1 MQQPKKH
8 FNLITIA
15 IASIIAIGLL
25 LCARSSC
32 LAQKHPIKLHYIGEI
47 PDGKPQPTSGGGH
60 IKVQTEEEAEE
71 AKEEA
76 EEDTI
81 SNFDI
86 FKKFEWDVQITSAT
100 GATRHLLT
108 TRPDT
113 IDYTGF
119 SKVLLATDFIVDTSI
134 LMHPAGLRYELNGSV
149 LMTLN
154 NCPILA
160 TGNFNNGPVAKYC
173 GLRQQNITSFY
184 FRDTA
189 NRLEITYLPHPKM
202 KSFYM
207 ELKMGQYD
215 WAQEQIAS
223 DVKDNK
229 EAFALGSYYLSFG
242 IVFLILFVFYK
253 EKTENL
259 YFALFCLFASF
270 SWLAG
275 VYETYSFTPITTYSG
290 AFSLEFL
297 SIFFAKTI
305 KNKKKTK
312 IPLIIMAIVAI
323 ASFHPAIL
331 YNYTFFGTH
340 VHGNY
345 KNVTAPIVLII
356 IFGIFYSY
364 AIGSSIK
371 YLIKGFKQKSWEAK
385 TIVYICTS
393 ALAISYILPGIV
405 GSIPAV
411 RHLEAYG
418 DVRNFLG
425 NLGLCVYPLS
435 AAIVLGRR
443 NSLNQRKLAEQLQS
457 IEHLSVENLAKEK
470 EKKQILENQNTELE
484 IKVTERTHEVL
495 EQKQLIE
502 TKNQAITENLVYAQR
517 IQSAL
522 LPDVRL
528 IGKPFNGSFVLYLPK
543 DIVSGDFYSFS
554 DAGNQALV
562 IAGDCTGHGVSG
574 AFMSMI
580 GSSLLTQIIN
590 EQGIENPAQILNSL
604 NAAVIDTLKQTRN
617 DSNDGMDIA
626 ACLFDFVTNELTFA
640 GANRPLWL
648 VRDNAIEVI
657 KPDKFPIGGL
667 QVSSSREFK
676 SHVIKLQPNDVVYL
690 STDGYADQFG
700 GEKGKKMMTA
710 KFKETLLAIQ
720 HMDMGQQHIYLHNFF
735 QEWKGA
741 EEQVDDVLVIGI
753 KV

>member
-15 IASIIAIGLL
+15 IASIIAIGFL
-25 LCARSSC
+25 LCAQSSC
-32 LAQKHPIKLHYIGEI
+32 FAQKHPVKLYYIGEI
-47 PDGKPQPTSGGGH
+47 KGNKPLQKKTDGH
-60 IKVQTEEEAEE
+60 VKVQSEKDAENE
-71 AKEEA
+71 KEEA
-76 EEDTI
+76 AEDTV
-81 SNFDI
+81 NHFNI
-86 FKKFEWDVQITSAT
+86 FNMLEWDVEITSLNGGVRHVAT
-100 GATRHLLT
+100 TE
-108 TRPDT
+108 PDT
-113 IDYTGF
+113 IEFREY
-119 SKVLLATDFIVDTSI
+119 SKVLLVTNFIVDTSI
-134 LMHPAGLRYELNGSV
+134 LRQPAGLSYELNGSV

-154 NCPILA
+154 NFPILA
-160 TGNFNNGPVAKYC
+160 TGNFYKGPVTKYC
-173 GLRQQNITSFY
+173 GQRQQNFTSFY

-202 KSFYM
+202 KNFYL
-207 ELKMGQYD
+207 ELKMGQYE
-215 WAQEQIAS
+215 WAADEIAS
-223 DVKDNK
+223 NVKDNK
-229 EAFALGSYYLSFG
+229 EAFALGAYYLSFG

-275 VYETYSFTPITTYSG
+275 VYETYSITPITTYSG

-340 VHGNY
+340 IHGNF
-345 KNVTAPIVLII
+345 KNVTVPIFLVI
-356 IFGIFYSY
+356 IFGLFYSY
-364 AIGSSIK
+364 AIGSSAR

-393 ALAISYILPGIV
+393 ALVISYILPGIV
-405 GSIPAV
+405 GSIAV
-411 RHLEAYG
+411 IRHLEAYW
-418 DVRNFLG
+418 DVKNFLG

-457 IEHLSVENLAKEK
+457 IEQLSVENLAKEK

-502 TKNQAITENLVYAQR
+502 TKNLAITENLVYAQR

-522 LPDVRL
+522 LPDVKL

-710 KFKETLLAIQ
+710 KFKETLLSIQ
-720 HMDMGQQHIYLHNFF
+720 HMDMGQQHTYLHNFF